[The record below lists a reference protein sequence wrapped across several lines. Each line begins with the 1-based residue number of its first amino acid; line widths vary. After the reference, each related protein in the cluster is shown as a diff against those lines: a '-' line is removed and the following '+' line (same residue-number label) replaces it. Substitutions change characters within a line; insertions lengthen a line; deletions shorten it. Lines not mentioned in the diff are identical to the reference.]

1 MHLWRWVLVAKY
13 GVERGGWI
21 TNKPWGTHG
30 CSLWKHI
37 RMGWD
42 DFSTHLGFDVGLGNR
57 VLSGMIDG
65 VLSSH

>member
-1 MHLWRWVLVAKY
+1 VLVAKY

-21 TNKPWGTHG
+21 TNKPRGTHG

-42 DFSTHLGFDVGLGNR
+42 VFSAHFGFDVGLGDR
-57 VLSGMIDG
+57 VLFWHDNG
-65 VLSSH
+65 VLIVL

>member
-1 MHLWRWVLVAKY
+1 MLVAKY

-21 TNKPWGTHG
+21 INKPWGTHG
-30 CSLWKHI
+30 CSLWKHF

-65 VLSSH
+65 LLIYP